1 MSFAAQAVRKAAPA
15 LSRGLKTSAAKC
27 GAPPGYKYD
36 YLHGPHMYDLS
47 TISNRGLKFG
57 LASFCILASGLAIP
71 IWAVNRSIKQ
81 MAG

>member
-1 MSFAAQAVRKAAPA
+1 
-15 LSRGLKTSAAKC
+15 
-27 GAPPGYKYD
+27 
-36 YLHGPHMYDLS
+36 MYDLS

-71 IWAVNRSIKQ
+71 VWAVNRSIKQ